1 MQRLSGWD
9 ATFVY
14 GESPNV
20 PVHTMKIAIVDTSEF
35 DGEFNFDLFRRVAQ
49 RWLPALEP
57 LRYKLVDIPLKL
69 HHPMWLE
76 NCEVDLDYHLRCVN
90 VASPGGRRQLDDLI
104 AEIASTPLDLS
115 RPVWEMY
122 FAEGMADQKVAV
134 IAKVHHALADGGASA
149 NLLAR
154 VIYSSPPSLGD
165 VHTCTPPSSMALV
178 RAAGRD
184 HVQQIKRLPGLIR
197 DTAKGIAN
205 VRRRSNQ
212 RGEHPELARPFSP
225 PPTFMNHRVSS
236 GRRFATATLALADVK
251 QTSKHLGIKLNDLLL
266 AVSAGALRELLLRH
280 DGRADQPIIAS
291 VPVNTDP
298 SPDRISGNAIGAL
311 IVSLPVQLD
320 DALQR
325 LRITN
330 LAVEI
335 AKENNQLLG
344 PELLGRWINYSP
356 PPVTPAAW
364 RWLAARE
371 ARNQLYNVTISNVA
385 GPRERGHVAKAPISE
400 FYSVGPLTPGS
411 GMNITVWS
419 YVDQLNISV
428 LTDDRTMQ
436 DAHEVTDAMIHAFV
450 ETRCAA
456 GLPGDI
462 THLDSAMSQA
472 HASPGVNGT

>member
-20 PVHTMKIAIVDTSEF
+20 PVHTMKIAIVDISDF
-35 DGEFNFDLFRRVAQ
+35 DGDFTFDLFRRVAE

-57 LRYKLVDIPLKL
+57 LRYKLIDIPLKL

-90 VASPGGRRQLDDLI
+90 VASPGGRRELDDLI
-104 AEIASTPLDLS
+104 GEITSAPLDLT

-122 FAEGMADQKVAV
+122 FVEGMADGKVAL

-154 VIYSSPPSLGD
+154 AIYSSAPSLQD
-165 VHTCTPPSSMALV
+165 VRTCPSPSSMELV

-184 HVQQIKRLPGLIR
+184 HVRQIKRLPMMFR
-197 DTAKGIAN
+197 DTASGIAK
-205 VRRRSNQ
+205 VRRRSRQ
-212 RGEHPELARPFSP
+212 RGAHPDLARPFAP
-225 PPTFMNHRVSS
+225 PPTFMNHRVSA

-251 QTSKHLGIKLNDLLL
+251 QTSKQLGIKLNDLLM
-266 AVSAGALRELLLRH
+266 AVSAGALRELLLRY

-298 SPDRISGNAIGAL
+298 SPDRMSGNAIGAL
-311 IVSLPVQLD
+311 IVSLPVQSD
-320 DALQR
+320 DPLER
-325 LRITN
+325 LRITK

-344 PELLGRWINYSP
+344 PELLGRWTDYLP
-356 PPVTPAAW
+356 PPVAPVAL
-364 RWLAARE
+364 RWLAGRE
-371 ARNQLYNVTISNVA
+371 ARNQLYNVSISNVA
-385 GPRERGHVAKAPISE
+385 GPRERGHMAKAPISE

-428 LTDDRTMQ
+428 LTDDETMQ
-436 DAHEVTDAMIHAFV
+436 DAHEVTDAMIQAFV
-450 ETRCAA
+450 EVRRAA
-456 GLPGDI
+456 GLSGDI
-462 THLDSAMSQA
+462 TQLDSAMSQA
-472 HASPGVNGT
+472 NSSHG